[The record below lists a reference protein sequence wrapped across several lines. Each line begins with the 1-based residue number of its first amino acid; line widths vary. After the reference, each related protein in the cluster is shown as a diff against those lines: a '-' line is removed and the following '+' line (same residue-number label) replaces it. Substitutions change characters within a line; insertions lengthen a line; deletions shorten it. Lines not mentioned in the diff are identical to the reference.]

1 MTGGR
6 IFHLTGNIIN
16 FDFAVA
22 DILLGV
28 FCMPFTLIGQ
38 LLRNFVFGRIMCK
51 LIPYFQAVSV
61 SVAVWT
67 LVAISLERYFAICRP
82 LKSRRWQT
90 QFHAYK
96 MIAIVWAMSLVW
108 NSPILFVSRLL
119 AMGGKGTR
127 LFTEIVRAVAIK

>member
-1 MTGGR
+1 
-6 IFHLTGNIIN
+6 
-16 FDFAVA
+16 
-22 DILLGV
+22 
-28 FCMPFTLIGQ
+28 MPFTLIGQ

-96 MIAIVWAMSLVW
+96 MIAIVWALSLVW

-119 AMGGKGTR
+119 SMGGKGKVISLVFIT
-127 LFTEIVRAVAIK
+127 KKKS